1 MRELLGDLLRGIYSI
16 FFGNPCLDV
25 PTYSHRISGGC
36 TMLRIGKILLP
47 IDFLDSSKPVVH
59 QAAALARHFH
69 SEIVMLH
76 AVTPLSYSAAMIEGG
91 YVPANLG
98 DLLKELIRQAQ
109 KHLDKALGPELD
121 GLSVKRILLEGDPA
135 QIIVQTARVEK
146 VDLIAMPTHGYGPFR
161 RFLLGSVTAKVL
173 HDSDCPVWTSAHL
186 EEKPAREFSI
196 RNILCAVDL
205 TPHSAKTVQWAA
217 QMAAEFE
224 ARLTLAHITSG
235 MEIYGPG
242 PYLVDPSWTEA
253 IVSSANRQLANLQQE
268 VGTKAE
274 VFIGSGDVAKLLS
287 HAAKQ
292 TSADVLIIGRPPSGR
307 LRATGYGIIRESYIP
322 VLSV

>member
-1 MRELLGDLLRGIYSI
+1 
-16 FFGNPCLDV
+16 
-25 PTYSHRISGGC
+25 
-36 TMLRIGKILLP
+36 MLKIGRILLP
-47 IDFLDSSKPVVH
+47 IDFLDSSKGVVH

-76 AVTPLSYSAAMIEGG
+76 VVTPMTYSAGMIEGD

-98 DLLKELIRQAQ
+98 DLLKELIGQAQ
-109 KHLDKALGPELD
+109 KQLDRALGPELD
-121 GLSVKRILLEGDPA
+121 GLAVKRVLLEGDPA
-135 QIIVQTARVEK
+135 LTIAQTARVEK
-146 VDLIAMPTHGYGPFR
+146 ADLIAMPTHGYGAFR

-186 EEKPAREFSI
+186 EEEPPREFSI

-205 TPHSAKTVQWAA
+205 SPHSAKTVQWAA

-242 PYLVDPSWTEA
+242 PYQVDPSWTEVL
-253 IVSSANRQLANLQQE
+253 VSSATRELANLQKE

-274 VFIGSGDVAKLLS
+274 VFIGSGDVPKLLRQ
-287 HAAKQ
+287 ATRQ
-292 TSADVLIIGRPPSGR
+292 TSADVLIIGRPPSAR